1 MKIILLQH
9 VKGIGKKGEIT
20 EVSDGYAQNALIPKG
35 LAKVATAAEVNKLQ
49 LSQSAKIQK
58 ISKEKQALSN
68 TLGLLNGKSITV
80 YESVNEKGV
89 LYHSFGIKD
98 IAAAIKSQLKTE
110 VPEELFTEKYAF
122 KEQGEYTLDLQY
134 EKEQAQLHLSIQA
147 KK

>member
-9 VKGIGKKGEIT
+9 VKGIGKKGDIT

-49 LSQSAKIQK
+49 LSQSAKLQK
-58 ISKEKQALSN
+58 ISKEKKAFSSALH
-68 TLGLLNGKSITV
+68 LLNGKSITV
-80 YESVNEKGV
+80 IESMNEKGV
-89 LYHSFGIKD
+89 LYHSFGTKD
-98 IAAAIKSQLKTE
+98 IAQAIKSQLKIH
-110 VPEELFTEKYAF
+110 VPEELFSEKYAF

-134 EKEQAQLHLSIQA
+134 EKERAQVHLSIQG